1 MWLWS
6 HIIVCNQVQGI
17 LIKCLCGVHGLIYAL
32 LYSSVLNPNTQQL
45 VTRMATLGTIEV
57 FNPSSEDWNI
67 YCKPFDQYM
76 IVNEIK
82 EDKEIV
88 ATFLTSIG
96 SKTYNVARG
105 LQAPVKPSST
115 KLTDFVCLSL
125 LRFLEIVPLMT
136 KKQISK
142 TSNLFIHSEN

>member
-1 MWLWS
+1 
-6 HIIVCNQVQGI
+6 
-17 LIKCLCGVHGLIYAL
+17 
-32 LYSSVLNPNTQQL
+32 
-45 VTRMATLGTIEV
+45 MATLGTIEV

-82 EDKEIV
+82 EDKKIV

-96 SKTYNVARG
+96 SKTYNIARG
-105 LQAPVKPSST
+105 LRAPVKPSST

-125 LRFLEIVPLMT
+125 LRFLAIVPLMT

>member
-1 MWLWS
+1 
-6 HIIVCNQVQGI
+6 
-17 LIKCLCGVHGLIYAL
+17 
-32 LYSSVLNPNTQQL
+32 
-45 VTRMATLGTIEV
+45 MATLGTIEV

-96 SKTYNVARG
+96 SKTYNEVQQWSTGLARG
-105 LQAPVKPSST
+105 LRAPVKPSST

-125 LRFLEIVPLMT
+125 LRFLAIVPLMT

-142 TSNLFIHSEN
+142 TSNLFIHSENQVYLMDDFTYCLSSLYVNKSN

>member
-1 MWLWS
+1 M
-6 HIIVCNQVQGI
+6 
-17 LIKCLCGVHGLIYAL
+17 HGLIYAL

-45 VTRMATLGTIEV
+45 ATRMATLGTIEV

-88 ATFLTSIG
+88 ATFLTSKVKCDHR
-96 SKTYNVARG
+96 SKF
-105 LQAPVKPSST
+105 P
-115 KLTDFVCLSL
+115 
-125 LRFLEIVPLMT
+125 I
-136 KKQISK
+136 
-142 TSNLFIHSEN
+142 

>member
-1 MWLWS
+1 MVWFMHYS
-6 HIIVCNQVQGI
+6 SN
-17 LIKCLCGVHGLIYAL
+17 
-32 LYSSVLNPNTQQL
+32 SSVLNPNTQQL
-45 VTRMATLGTIEV
+45 ATRMATLGTIKV
-57 FNPSSEDWNI
+57 FNPSSEGWNI
-67 YCKPFDQYM
+67 YCKPCDQYM

-105 LQAPVKPSST
+105 LRALVKPSST
-115 KLTDFVCLSL
+115 KLTDFVYLSL
-125 LRFLEIVPLMT
+125 LRFLAIVPLMT

-142 TSNLFIHSEN
+142 TSNLFIHSENQVYLMDDLTYCLSSLYVNKSN

>member
-1 MWLWS
+1 
-6 HIIVCNQVQGI
+6 
-17 LIKCLCGVHGLIYAL
+17 
-32 LYSSVLNPNTQQL
+32 
-45 VTRMATLGTIEV
+45 MATLGTIEV

-105 LQAPVKPSST
+105 LRALVKPSST

-125 LRFLEIVPLMT
+125 LRFLAIVPLMT